1 MPNRAFGVEIGVVRR
16 LLSILLLAVF
26 GLPIA
31 TPLFALSGPS
41 DSGLPACCRKGG
53 KHQCMS
59 MAQHNQFAGDSPQWS
74 APVDRCPYCPASISV
89 SNVDHLALT
98 ASQAIFAGVVSHPA
112 VHAQTESKRR
122 VSRDRSRQKRGPPA
136 IVQS

>member
-1 MPNRAFGVEIGVVRR
+1 LPNRTIGVEIGVVRR

-31 TPLFALSGPS
+31 TPLFALSGS
-41 DSGLPACCRKGG
+41 QDSVLPACCRKGG
-53 KHQCMS
+53 KHHCMS
-59 MAQHNQFAGDSPQWS
+59 MAQHNQLAGDGSQWT
-74 APVDRCPYCPASISV
+74 APVDRCPYCPASVAV
-89 SNVDHLALT
+89 SHVDHLALT
-98 ASQAIFAGVVSHPA
+98 ASQVIFAGVVSHPA

-122 VSRDRSRQKRGPPA
+122 ISRDRSRQKRGPPS